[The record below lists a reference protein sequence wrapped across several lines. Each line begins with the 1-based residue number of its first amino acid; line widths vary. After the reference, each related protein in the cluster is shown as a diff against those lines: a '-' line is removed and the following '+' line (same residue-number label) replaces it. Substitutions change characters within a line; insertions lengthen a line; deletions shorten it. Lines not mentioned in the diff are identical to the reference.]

1 MNEAG
6 LIHHVRPALFR
17 LDSTYTVRPPSLK
30 AADFQRALG
39 SRPVSRTAHFVL
51 HTLPLSAAGSDAAAP
66 TATHLP
72 SELSTMQAAAEVTL
86 VDDRVEL
93 ASDAGLKAWRLGL
106 VLPKKQARRS
116 VTRSLI
122 RHQAREALRRHA
134 PAVQAS
140 GRYGPEVDGW
150 VVRLR
155 APFDRQQ
162 FPSAASDALQAVV
175 RQELDELWSR
185 LIAPKPAPA
194 SAGGQTASKSRA
206 QPAATPRGAA

>member
-1 MNEAG
+1 MF
-6 LIHHVRPALFR
+6 RPVLFR
-17 LDSTYTVRPPSLK
+17 LDHSYTVRPPSLK

-51 HTLPLSAAGSDAAAP
+51 HALPRLEPQGRPGSDAAAP

-72 SELSTMQAAAEVTL
+72 SELSTTGTVAEGGL
-86 VDDRVEL
+86 VDDPVDI
-93 ASDAGLKAWRLGL
+93 ASGAGLKAWRLGL

-122 RHQAREALRRHA
+122 RHQAREALKRHA
-134 PAVQAS
+134 PAVRAQ
-140 GRYGPEVDGW
+140 GRYGEDVDGW

-162 FPSAASDALQAVV
+162 FPSAASTALQALV

-185 LIAPKPAPA
+185 LAGACK
-194 SAGGQTASKSRA
+194 SAAL
-206 QPAATPRGAA
+206 PAATPRGAA